1 MAVLVHWAGPGAVVL
16 VTCGVWVLAH
26 SGAWFCL
33 CQPVLSAVGPEDG
46 SGQQREPGTIS
57 SRQIRMRTPLWGVS
71 RRTEFSHMDTGCAIK
86 LVLRGRELALNCC
99 IFYSKAG
106 LLISVLQCQALR
118 QNAFTALCIQDVILM
133 LGSCCRKC
141 HSELQEDCLCPQNLK
156 LE

>member
-1 MAVLVHWAGPGAVVL
+1 MLVHWAGPGAVVL

-33 CQPVLSAVGPEDG
+33 CQPVLSAVGPGDG

-141 HSELQEDCLCPQNLK
+141 HSKLQEDCLCPQNLK